1 MPTSRIAIL
10 DGDVLEAIP
19 TAMRPEVTAARRAH
33 VAAVLDAARR
43 ANPEVVK
50 PTKTSAERDRATE
63 AVAAAMLAEY
73 DAAPPETRDDLVY
86 EPVYVASDEGKQR
99 FARLRVHRG
108 VFAKSGIGPRIVGS
122 VRQTCPAV
130 RRRGSS
136 RQVRPVRRTRSSAR
150 SPGRQSDD
158 PSPEPPPPE
167 LTALQLALSDLHR
180 LDQRRQILDWR
191 EWRAVVDI
199 VGAWVAHQ
207 SAATIEAEWGA
218 DK

>member
-1 MPTSRIAIL
+1 MSKS
-10 DGDVLEAIP
+10 DV
-19 TAMRPEVTAARRAH
+19 TARRAH

-43 ANPEVVK
+43 ANPELVT
-50 PTKTSAERDRATE
+50 PAKTAAERNRATE
-63 AVAAAMLAEY
+63 AVVAATLAEY
-73 DAAPPETRDDLVY
+73 DASPPETRDDLVY
-86 EPVYVASDEGKQR
+86 EPVYVADDEGKQR
-99 FARLRVHRG
+99 FAHLRVHRD
-108 VFAKSGIGPRIVGS
+108 VFPKSGIGPRIVGS

-136 RQVRPVRRTRSSAR
+136 RQVRPVRRTRASAR

-158 PSPEPPPPE
+158 PSEPPPPE
-167 LTALQLALSDLHR
+167 LTALQLALGDLHR
-180 LDQRRQILDWR
+180 LDQRRHVLDWR
-191 EWRAVVDI
+191 EWRALVDI